1 MSDSLIGE
9 KLGQYEIRM
18 LLGKGGM
25 STVYLAYQPSMDRV
39 VAVKVLPREFLHDDQ
54 FLHRFRREV
63 RTIAGLEHLHIL
75 PVYDVGED
83 QGLPYYVMRY
93 LAGGTLAD
101 LIDSRL
107 PDMRTV
113 LRIAGQVAGAL
124 DYAHE
129 RGIIHRDIKPSNV
142 LLDGSGNAYLA
153 DFGIARI
160 QESASVTTG
169 SHVMGTPD
177 YVAPEMVRK
186 GETITPSV
194 DIYALGALVYEMLTG
209 DPPYVAADTAG
220 VMMAHVMA
228 PIPSVRDFDPNFSPA
243 LDDALKRCLAKQ
255 PADRYGTASEFV
267 REMVRADQGGSPTL
281 NAPIVLPDDGQPPAA
296 PADPWRRAP
305 AAAAGPGDRLPRRP
319 PVPGRAPRR
328 AADEDLDARRGGSGL
343 GGCLIAL
350 GVILALLGGMI
361 AAAFILTDGT
371 PFSLLAV
378 LTPLPT
384 RPATPTVTP
393 LAVTAT
399 AAAEAAAGPTVTP
412 LLPTPAAGGRLAF
425 ASNRDGD
432 YEIYLI
438 EVDGENLQQLTDNRY
453 LDFDPIWS
461 PDGNQI
467 VYVATEGGDAELR
480 IMDADGGNVRQITDN
495 TARDADPDWS
505 PDGEWIAFAS
515 DRDGD
520 SEIYL
525 IRPDGT
531 DLRRLTDNDVEDLSP
546 AWSPDGSQIAYHSRP
561 DDDAASTELY
571 VIPAGGG
578 EPTRLTRNSSFD
590 QWPSWS
596 PDGAH
601 LAYTSADG
609 IEGGWRTLFTLDVAD
624 GEISRLVDAVGRDD
638 DPAWS
643 PDGTQIA
650 FDGDRE
656 GDGLFDIYILD
667 LDTLEVRQITFVD
680 ANDVAPAWQ
689 P

>member
-54 FLHRFRREV
+54 FLNRFRREV

-83 QGLPYYVMRY
+83 QGVPYYVMRY
-93 LAGGTLAD
+93 LAGGTLGD

-113 LRIAGQVAGAL
+113 LRIAGQIAGAL

-160 QESASVTTG
+160 QESASITTG
-169 SHVMGTPD
+169 AHVMGTPD

-209 DPPYVAADTAG
+209 DPPYAAADATG

-243 LDDALKRCLAKQ
+243 LDAVLQRCLAKQ
-255 PADRYGTASEFV
+255 PDERYSTASEFV
-267 REMVRADQGGSPTL
+267 RGLVRADQGGSPTL
-281 NAPIVLPDDGQPPAA
+281 NAPLVPADDDGHLTPALTNGRITVPERQPRVRYTPGV
-296 PADPWRRAP
+296 PRRRAP
-305 AAAAGPGDRLPRRP
+305 DK
-319 PVPGRAPRR
+319 
-328 AADEDLDARRGGSGL
+328 DLDVRRGGGF

-384 RPATPTVTP
+384 HPATPTVTLLP
-393 LAVTAT
+393 LTAT
-399 AAAEAAAGPTVTP
+399 AGNVEAGPTEEP
-412 LLPTPAAGGRLAF
+412 LLSAPASGGRLAF

-432 YEIYLI
+432 YELYLA
-438 EVDGENLQQLTDNRY
+438 EVDGENLEQLTDNRY
-453 LDFDPIWS
+453 LDFDPVWS
-461 PDGNQI
+461 PDGNRL

-480 IMDADGGNVRQITDN
+480 IMDADGGNVQQITNN
-495 TARDADPDWS
+495 TARDVDPDWS
-505 PDGEWIAFAS
+505 PDGEWIAFSS

-546 AWSPDGSQIAYHSRP
+546 AWSPDGSQIAYHSRLE
-561 DDDAASTELY
+561 DDDATSAELY
-571 VIPAGGG
+571 AISAGGG
-578 EPTRLTRNSSFD
+578 EPTRLTRNSNFD
-590 QWPSWS
+590 QWPTWS
-596 PDGAH
+596 PDGTL
-601 LAYTSADG
+601 LAYTSTDG
-609 IEGGWRTLFTLDVAD
+609 LDSGHRTVFTLDVAD
-624 GEISRLVDAVGRDD
+624 GEISQLMEATGRDD

-643 PDGTQIA
+643 PDGRQIA
-650 FDGDRE
+650 FDGDRD
-656 GDGLFDIYILD
+656 GDGLFDLYILD
-667 LDTLEVRQITFVD
+667 LDTLDVRQITFVD